1 MTREPVTNEALSGNS
16 VGFDPVPLQD
26 SLDVVVRGLRGGP
39 GAAGIGQHGVAG
51 DARALGS
58 LFSRWADAVGDVV
71 AAHARPVKLDG
82 DRLLVEVDEPGW
94 ATQLRFL
101 EAEVIGRL
109 RSVAGLEVSRFDI
122 RVKHG

>member
-1 MTREPVTNEALSGNS
+1 M
-16 VGFDPVPLQD
+16 PLQE
-26 SLDVVVRGLRGGP
+26 SLDVVVRGLRGGQ
-39 GAAGIGQHGVAG
+39 GGGQG
-51 DARALGS
+51 DARSMGS
-58 LFSRWADAVGDVV
+58 LFSRWTDAVGEVV

-109 RSVAGLEVSRFDI
+109 RSVAGLEVSRFDV